1 MVARLLVCLA
11 VTTVATVATVATV
24 PSASAHDA
32 SYYWLR
38 PYAELMLVK
47 KQVRGVK
54 PIIDARCTGAG
65 QPRRNSRGVPRWGH
79 FGCRVLTNV
88 GGPYP
93 WVAVYVHVTGPT
105 TFRVSVS

>member
-11 VTTVATVATVATV
+11 VATVASV
-24 PSASAHDA
+24 PSASASHDP

-54 PIIDARCTGAG
+54 PIIDARCTGSG
-65 QPRRNSRGVPRWGH
+65 QARRNSRGVRRWSH

-105 TFRVSVS
+105 TFRASVS